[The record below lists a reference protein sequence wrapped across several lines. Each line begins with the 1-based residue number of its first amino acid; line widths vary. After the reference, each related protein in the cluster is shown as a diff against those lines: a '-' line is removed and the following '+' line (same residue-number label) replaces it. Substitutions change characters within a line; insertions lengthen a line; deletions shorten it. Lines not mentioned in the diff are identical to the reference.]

1 MAKTLGWILLI
12 TGALAVALLFKPV
25 NDFLKLPLGDFGIT
39 DTILTIAGVIA
50 IIIGIL
56 MLRGPGKTKQKAAE
70 VPIYHGK
77 QIIGYR
83 RT

>member
-12 TGALAVALLFKPV
+12 GGALAVALLFKPV

-50 IIIGIL
+50 IVIGFL
-56 MLRGPGKTKQKAAE
+56 MLRSKKEKQKAAE

-77 QIIGYR
+77 QIVGYR
-83 RT
+83 KV